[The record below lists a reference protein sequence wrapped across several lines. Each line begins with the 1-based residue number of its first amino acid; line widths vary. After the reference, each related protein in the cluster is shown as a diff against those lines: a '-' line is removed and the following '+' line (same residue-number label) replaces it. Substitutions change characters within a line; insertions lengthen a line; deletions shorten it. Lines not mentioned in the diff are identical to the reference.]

1 MNLNNGIVM
10 KKLVLRLSFLLP
22 SFSSVLWVLMQNLTN
37 NMFVVGFMVVQK
49 LIVDLSQKKKK
60 NCELTHKTVAA
71 RVISSNK

>member
-10 KKLVLRLSFLLP
+10 KKLVLHMSFLLP

-49 LIVDLSQKKKK
+49 LIVDLSKKKIVNLRIK
-60 NCELTHKTVAA
+60 LVLQE
-71 RVISSNK
+71 

>member
-60 NCELTHKTVAA
+60 KIVNLRIKLLLQE
-71 RVISSNK
+71 